1 MIKLSVHNIELAYP
15 ILQLTPAPPL
25 LRLSGAEA
33 GFLLAHVTKSKL
45 DRACIIAASIALK
58 RDRIVETTL
67 VKETTEKLKEF
78 GIADRIAGIAVRRLK
93 KMGILR
99 GDEILRAPKG
109 KERAISFY
117 DDTLFLDYIS
127 KKMKGFVWFR
137 GDTLLIDSVALAYA
151 YLKSELNPILRAAR
165 LFADELSR
173 QFVPKG
179 VLKKR
184 HANLLSKFMTMDV
197 EVCNDCLSEEEE
209 IAVRS
214 CEVVP
219 ALHRL
224 LSTKTG
230 RAEVKLLRRNRCKYS
245 SGKVKEKITT
255 RDVQKNLPKIVRK
268 VSIIDPEF
276 LSVADFP
283 FGSFVAGKLCGL
295 AVSHALSKLREEE
308 IIAAD
313 AVLQAAY
320 NICKEELVTSFKDV
334 AKLVLDVLH

>member
-1 MIKLSVHNIELAYP
+1 MIKLSVRNIELAYP

-58 RDRIVETTL
+58 RDRITESTL
-67 VKETTEKLKEF
+67 VKETSKRLKEF
-78 GIADRIAGIAVRRLK
+78 DIADRISGIAVRRLK

-99 GDEILRAPKG
+99 GDKILRAPKG
-109 KERAISFY
+109 KERTISFY

-127 KKMKGFVWFR
+127 KKMRGFVWIK
-137 GDTLLIDSVALAYA
+137 GDTLIIDGVALAYA
-151 YLKSELNPILRAAR
+151 YLKSELNPTLRAAR

-179 VLKKR
+179 VLKR
-184 HANLLSKFMTMDV
+184 WHANLLSKFMTMDV

-230 RAEVKLLRRNRCKYS
+230 RAEIKLLRLKRCKYS
-245 SGKVKEKITT
+245 SDKVKEKVTA
-255 RDVQKNLPKIVRK
+255 RDAQKNLPKTVRK
-268 VSIIDPEF
+268 VSIIDPEL
-276 LSVADFP
+276 LSIADFP
-283 FGSFVAGKLCGL
+283 SGSLVAGKLCGL
-295 AVSHALSKLREEE
+295 AVSHALSRLRKDDV
-308 IIAAD
+308 IAAD
-313 AVLQAAY
+313 AILQAAY
-320 NICKEELVTSFKDV
+320 NISKDELVISFRDV
-334 AKLVLDVLH
+334 AKLVLDVL